1 MEIKIKKCNNIDSG
15 KIEITSNKLN
25 IKFGINGTGKSTITR
40 AIKYSIDSPEQLKEL
55 IPFKHRQTET
65 DVIPEINISEE
76 IKSVLIFN
84 EEYLNQFLF
93 KEDELISNSYE
104 IFINTPEYKSSTN
117 QIEQLLAEI
126 KKVFSENEN
135 LSKIISD
142 FENLSKS
149 FVTTQSGLSKS
160 SALYKGLKEGN
171 KIQHIPDSLKG
182 YSKLIKD
189 KNCVNWLDWQN
200 KGEQFLEISDD
211 CPYCTSPTLEKKE
224 TIKSVSSF
232 YDKNVIKNFIVIID
246 ALKNLGEYFSENA
259 NATLTSITEKKSGLE
274 ESEKNYIVC
283 TKQQIDDLLLKL
295 KSLKNIS
302 PESFSE
308 DENVEKK
315 LKELKI
321 NIELFDRFKAE
332 KTTQIIASLNVS
344 LDTVLEK
351 VGQLQGEINKQ
362 KRLVT
367 KLIDKHKKSI
377 NSFLINAGYK
387 YTIEIINVNSGNHR
401 LLLRHVESDGVINGG
416 KQHLSFGEK
425 NAFSLVLF
433 MYEALYKNP
442 DLIILDDPIS
452 SFDKSKKYAI
462 MHMLFRGKSDE
473 CFLNKTVLMLTHDLD
488 PVIDTVKVLKEF
500 NNLCEADFINTK
512 NGFLSEKR
520 IKKIDLMSFSQI
532 CKIALAS
539 NLDEIVKL
547 IYLRRNF
554 EIIDDLG
561 NEYQI
566 LSNLF
571 HKRKQEECKDQR
583 KEIGNDLMS
592 ESDFESGCANIKNS
606 IPSFNY
612 VTFLSKIE
620 DKEALKVLY
629 NSTDNSYAKLN
640 IFRLIYDDTI
650 SEVPSVL
657 RKFINET
664 FHIENELICQLNPN
678 EYDLIPSFILKEC
691 DNFITE

>member
-1 MEIKIKKCNNIDSG
+1 M
-15 KIEITSNKLN
+15 
-25 IKFGINGTGKSTITR
+25 
-40 AIKYSIDSPEQLKEL
+40 
-55 IPFKHRQTET
+55 
-65 DVIPEINISEE
+65 
-76 IKSVLIFN
+76 
-84 EEYLNQFLF
+84 
-93 KEDELISNSYE
+93 
-104 IFINTPEYKSSTN
+104 
-117 QIEQLLAEI
+117 
-126 KKVFSENEN
+126 
-135 LSKIISD
+135 
-142 FENLSKS
+142 
-149 FVTTQSGLSKS
+149 
-160 SALYKGLKEGN
+160 
-171 KIQHIPDSLKG
+171 
-182 YSKLIKD
+182 
-189 KNCVNWLDWQN
+189 
-200 KGEQFLEISDD
+200 
-211 CPYCTSPTLEKKE
+211 
-224 TIKSVSSF
+224 
-232 YDKNVIKNFIVIID
+232 
-246 ALKNLGEYFSENA
+246 
-259 NATLTSITEKKSGLE
+259 
-274 ESEKNYIVC
+274 
-283 TKQQIDDLLLKL
+283 
-295 KSLKNIS
+295 KNIS